1 MEIEN
6 TEFGTITMD
15 GKTYEHD
22 VVVRLSGEVG
32 ETEEK
37 TIEEVLRHRAYPVER
52 RGKICFRK
60 GMRAADC
67 WFGPN
72 GQCASI
78 AGSRSLLREK
88 EL

>member
-37 TIEEVLRHRAYPVER
+37 NYR
-52 RGKICFRK
+52 RSTTAPRISCRK
-60 GMRAADC
+60 TRQNLFSKRD
-67 WFGPN
+67 
-72 GQCASI
+72 AS
-78 AGSRSLLREK
+78 S
-88 EL
+88 